1 MMPRVAI
8 VGSRPPTHSEHWP
21 LTYRKLIADV
31 EAYVDSLGLETV
43 VVSGGARGVDRAAIC
58 RAKKRGLVVVEVPA
72 HPALWDR
79 LGKAAGHLR
88 SRVIVDLS
96 RREVAFTYGETPGT
110 MSTIKYAHS
119 ELKPVELR
127 CYSKEEA

>member
-43 VVSGGARGVDRAAIC
+43 VV
-58 RAKKRGLVVVEVPA
+58 EVPA

-96 RREVAFTYGETPGT
+96 RRVVAFMYGETPGT